1 MNINVKQVV
10 VSLQS
15 CKTIQDIMDLTYL
28 TIGDTPIVRYSLSSD
43 RIIFYVEVPPS
54 ESNFIM
60 EVGANEFTDSISV
73 ILEFATLFG
82 ECFPDASG
90 ILELQKENPVQK
102 MEKQLRA
109 EREEYI
115 TQMRALV
122 DTYINQKI
130 RIPNSQIEFV
140 NGGVQIFKDDSTI
153 VLLLDKYELEFD
165 PASYEIKD
173 ESERN
178 TTIIRRSDRLRDD
191 FFEENEEM
199 DIEELQI
206 ELESLASFWEYLE
219 ERNRV
224 QIDES
229 REKDINVM
237 KDIIQMFRD
246 ETGETTSMAEAVKG
260 ISSRKDVNQIH
271 NILSTLD
278 AIEND
283 AHYESE
289 SCELS
294 EQDIEVEQM
303 RTFIDSV
310 KDDGQTRLLT
320 SDGAIPLKSATYAE
334 ELETV
339 VDEEISTEELES
351 ITKGYRS
358 TTTIVANVETISFD
372 KFDDMAQKYHIVG
385 WDLSTPNTLSI
396 KFIEGTTPESTIEKF
411 HNMMDSLDSGWVNT
425 AHFNNLK
432 DMEESTKF
440 LAELRNIISDDTD
453 VAQEFINR
461 VKKHNIFVRESMA
474 KMRSALL
481 DMENDFERVLKD
493 EVNLSIDWETLTA
506 FAAKKERTETRIK
519 GVEFAS
525 ITSGIVSV
533 NSILPPSNLVKVST
547 GFVDGD
553 FYIPEHLLTD
563 ELRSKYVIE
572 DQYAYH
578 IDDVPDYAFYE
589 IQVNGHYLL
598 IEKTDL

>member
-10 VSLQS
+10 VSVKN

-60 EVGANEFTDSISV
+60 EVGATEFTDSISV

-82 ECFPDASG
+82 ECFSDAKE
-90 ILELQKENPVQK
+90 IVELQKENPVQK

-109 EREEYI
+109 ERENYI
-115 TQMRALV
+115 QQMRSLV

-130 RIPNSQIEFV
+130 RIPNSQIEFI
-140 NGGVQIFKDDSTI
+140 NGGVQIFKDDNTI
-153 VLLLDKYELEFD
+153 ILLLDKYELEFD
-165 PASYEIKD
+165 PASYEIED
-173 ESERN
+173 ESQRN
-178 TTIIRRSDRLRDD
+178 TTIIRRSDKIRDGYFD
-191 FFEENEEM
+191 QNEEI
-199 DIEELQI
+199 DIEQLQQ
-206 ELESLASFWEYLE
+206 ELESLTEFWEELE
-219 ERNRV
+219 DSRRIN
-224 QIDES
+224 IDES
-229 REKDINVM
+229 HSKDVSIM
-237 KDIIQMFRD
+237 KNLIQMFYD
-246 ETGETTSMAEAVKG
+246 ETGENTSMAEAVKQ
-260 ISSRKDVNQIH
+260 RKDVKQIH

-283 AHYESE
+283 EYDEEQAR
-289 SCELS
+289 ELS

-320 SDGAIPLKSATYAE
+320 PDGAIPLKSATYAQ

-339 VDEEISTEELES
+339 VDEEISTEELDFF
-351 ITKGYRS
+351 TKGYRN
-358 TTTIVANVETISFD
+358 TTTIIANVETISFD
-372 KFDDMAQKYHIVG
+372 KFDDMAAKYHIVG

-396 KFIEGTTPESTIEKF
+396 KFIEGTTPESTIQKF
-411 HNMMDSLDSGWVNT
+411 HNMMESLDTGWLNT

-432 DMEESTKF
+432 NLEESTKF

-461 VKKHNIFVRESMA
+461 VKKHNIFVRETMA

-525 ITSGIVSV
+525 KTNGIVSV
-533 NSILPPSNLVKVST
+533 NNILPPSNLVKIST

-553 FYIPEHLLTD
+553 FYIPEHLVTD
-563 ELRSKYVIE
+563 ELRSKYVI
-572 DQYAYH
+572 DDHYVYY

>member
-10 VSLQS
+10 VSVKN

-60 EVGANEFTDSISV
+60 EVSATEFTDSISV

-82 ECFPDASG
+82 ECFSDAKE
-90 ILELQKENPVQK
+90 IVELQKENPVQK

-115 TQMRALV
+115 TNMRALV

-130 RIPNSQIEFV
+130 RIPNSQIEFI
-140 NGGVQIFKDDSTI
+140 NGGVQIFKDDNTI
-153 VLLLDKYELEFD
+153 ILLLDKYELEFD
-165 PASYEIKD
+165 PLSYEIED
-173 ESERN
+173 ESQRN

-191 FFEENEEM
+191 FFEKTEEM
-199 DIEELQI
+199 NIEELQI
-206 ELESLASFWEYLE
+206 ELDSLVSFWEYLE

-229 REKDINVM
+229 QRKEVSIM
-237 KDIIQMFRD
+237 KNLIQMFYD
-246 ETGETTSMAEAVKG
+246 ETGENTSMAEAVTQ
-260 ISSRKDVNQIH
+260 RKDVKQIH

-278 AIEND
+278 AIENGEYD
-283 AHYESE
+283 EEQAR
-289 SCELS
+289 ELS

-320 SDGAIPLKSATYAE
+320 PDGAIPLKSATYAQ

-339 VDEEISTEELES
+339 VDEEISTEELDFF
-351 ITKGYRS
+351 TKGYRN
-358 TTTIVANVETISFD
+358 TTTIIANVETISFD
-372 KFDDMAQKYHIVG
+372 KFDDMAAKYHIVG

-396 KFIEGTTPESTIEKF
+396 KFIEGTTPESTIQKF
-411 HNMMDSLDSGWVNT
+411 HNMMESLDTGWLNT

-432 DMEESTKF
+432 NLEESTKF

-461 VKKHNIFVRESMA
+461 VKKHNIFVRETMA

-525 ITSGIVSV
+525 KTNGIVSV
-533 NSILPPSNLVKVST
+533 NNILPPSNLVKIST

-553 FYIPEHLLTD
+553 FYIPEHLVTD
-563 ELRSKYVIE
+563 ELRSKYVI
-572 DQYAYH
+572 DDHYVYY

>member
-10 VSLQS
+10 VSVKN

-60 EVGANEFTDSISV
+60 EVGATEFTDSISV

-82 ECFPDASG
+82 ECFSDAAE
-90 ILELQKENPVQK
+90 IVELQKENPVQK

-109 EREEYI
+109 ERENYI
-115 TQMRALV
+115 QQMRSLV

-130 RIPNSQIEFV
+130 RIPNSQIEFI
-140 NGGVQIFKDDSTI
+140 NGGVQIFKDDNTI
-153 VLLLDKYELEFD
+153 ILLLDKYELEFD
-165 PASYEIKD
+165 PESYEIED
-173 ESERN
+173 ESQRN
-178 TTIIRRSDRLRDD
+178 TTIIRRSDKIRDGYFD
-191 FFEENEEM
+191 QNEEI
-199 DIEELQI
+199 DIEQLQQ
-206 ELESLASFWEYLE
+206 ELESLTQFWEELE
-219 ERNRV
+219 EKRLVN
-224 QIDES
+224 IDES
-229 REKDINVM
+229 HEREVSMM
-237 KDIIQMFRD
+237 KNLIQMFND
-246 ETGETTSMAEAVKG
+246 TTGENITMAEAVTQ
-260 ISSRKDVNQIH
+260 RKDVKQIH
-271 NILSTLD
+271 NILSSLD

-283 AHYESE
+283 EYDEEQSR
-289 SCELS
+289 ELS

-320 SDGAIPLKSATYAE
+320 PDGAIPLKSATYAQ

-339 VDEEISTEELES
+339 VDEEISTEELDFF
-351 ITKGYRS
+351 TKGYRN
-358 TTTIVANVETISFD
+358 TTTIIANVETISFD
-372 KFDDMAQKYHIVG
+372 KFDDMAAKYHIVG

-396 KFIEGTTPESTIEKF
+396 KFIEGTTPESTIQKF
-411 HNMMDSLDSGWVNT
+411 HNMMESLDTGWLNT

-432 DMEESTKF
+432 NLEESTKF

-461 VKKHNIFVRESMA
+461 VKKHNIFVRETMA

-525 ITSGIVSV
+525 KTNGIVSV
-533 NSILPPSNLVKVST
+533 NSILPPSNLVKIST

-553 FYIPEHLLTD
+553 FYIPEHLVTD
-563 ELRSKYVIE
+563 ELRSKYVI
-572 DQYAYH
+572 DDHYVYY

>member
-10 VSLQS
+10 VSVKN

-60 EVGANEFTDSISV
+60 EVSATEFTDSISV

-82 ECFPDASG
+82 ECFSDAKE
-90 ILELQKENPVQK
+90 IVELQKENPVQK

-115 TQMRALV
+115 TNMRALV
-122 DTYINQKI
+122 DTYINQQI
-130 RIPNSQIEFV
+130 RIPNSQIEFI
-140 NGGVQIFKDDSTI
+140 NGGVQIFKDDNTI
-153 VLLLDKYELEFD
+153 ILLLDKYELEFD
-165 PASYEIKD
+165 PLSYEIEN
-173 ESERN
+173 ESQRN

-191 FFEENEEM
+191 FFEKTEEM
-199 DIEELQI
+199 NIEELQI
-206 ELESLASFWEYLE
+206 ELDSLVSFWEYLE

-229 REKDINVM
+229 QRKEVSIM
-237 KDIIQMFRD
+237 KNLIQMFYD
-246 ETGETTSMAEAVKG
+246 ETGENTSMAEAVKQ
-260 ISSRKDVNQIH
+260 RKDVTQIH
-271 NILSTLD
+271 NILSTLN

-283 AHYESE
+283 EYDEEQAR
-289 SCELS
+289 ELS

-320 SDGAIPLKSATYAE
+320 PDGAIPLKSATYAQ

-339 VDEEISTEELES
+339 VDEEISTEELDFF
-351 ITKGYRS
+351 TKGYRN
-358 TTTIVANVETISFD
+358 TTTIIANVETISFD
-372 KFDDMAQKYHIVG
+372 KFDDMAAKYHIVG

-396 KFIEGTTPESTIEKF
+396 KFIEGTTPESTIQKF
-411 HNMMDSLDSGWVNT
+411 HNMMESLDTGWLNT
-425 AHFNNLK
+425 AHFNNIKNL
-432 DMEESTKF
+432 EESTKF

-461 VKKHNIFVRESMA
+461 VKKHNIFVRETMA

-525 ITSGIVSV
+525 KTNGIVSV
-533 NSILPPSNLVKVST
+533 NNILPPSNLVKIST

-553 FYIPEHLLTD
+553 FYIPEHLVTD
-563 ELRSKYVIE
+563 ELRSKYVI
-572 DQYAYH
+572 DDHYVYY